1 MNMILVVPAKMKKMQ
16 GLSLIE
22 LMVSAIIGL
31 LLTSAII
38 GLFASSKRAH
48 SDSMDRGIMYE
59 NGRYAISVLSN
70 ELRLTEF
77 WGETQRTNIIN
88 SAGLNAI
95 ASDCTGNAA
104 GYDISN
110 SLWGLTTVSAT
121 ITTCI
126 TDAKTGTDAFVIKH
140 VAATPTLVAN
150 LDITKTYLMAN
161 EFLGI
166 LFDGADTPPSTEPGG
181 NVPGGQA
188 WEYTSTLYYIRE
200 QNDEVPALYRK
211 KLTGN
216 SWGSSEEIA
225 NGIENMR
232 LLYGVD
238 TDGNGVA
245 DKYDNAAA
253 ANWINVVAIRVYLL
267 MRSEE
272 ASSFYLDSK
281 TYLLGDVTVDP
292 NPDDKYYRLVFN
304 TSVNLRNRKLA
315 MLAEGT

>member
-1 MNMILVVPAKMKKMQ
+1 MNMIILIPVKMKKMQ

-22 LMVSAIIGL
+22 LMVATTIGL

-77 WGETQRTNIIN
+77 WGETRASDIVN

-95 ASDCTGNAA
+95 VSDCTGNAA
-104 GYDISN
+104 GYDIGN
-110 SLWGLTTVSAT
+110 SLWGLTTASAT

-140 VAATPTLVAN
+140 VAATPTLVAS
-150 LDITKTYLMAN
+150 LESTRTYLMAN
-161 EFLGI
+161 EFLGV
-166 LFDGADTPPSTEPGG
+166 LFDGADTPPSTVPGG
-181 NVPGGQA
+181 DVPGGQA

-200 QNDEVPALYRK
+200 QSGEVPALYRK

-216 SWGSSEEIA
+216 TWGASEEIA

-238 TDGNGVA
+238 TDLDGVA
-245 DKYDNAAA
+245 DKYDNATAA
-253 ANWINVVAIRVYLL
+253 SWANVVAARVYLL
-267 MRSEE
+267 MRSEK
-272 ASSFYLDSK
+272 ASSFSPDTK

-292 NPDDKYYRLVFN
+292 SPDDNYYRLVFN

-315 MLAEGT
+315 VLAEGS